1 MKGVILAGGEGTR
14 LYPCTK
20 LINKTCLPL
29 YDKPIIYYT
38 IQTLVSAGLEEI
50 LIITG
55 GEHAGDLLKLLGNG
69 KKLGLKEIHYTYQE
83 EPKGIAHGLALA
95 EDFADNKKIV
105 LILADNIFEDSI
117 KKDVEIFEKQ
127 ENGARLFLKRVSD
140 PERFGVAEVR
150 GDKIINIIEKPKT
163 PISNL
168 AVTGLYMYDNRVFDV
183 IRTLKPSAR
192 GEYEIT
198 DVNNFY
204 VQKNI
209 ATCRELKGFW
219 SDVGTFESLYKTS
232 QFIAEKNQL
241 KRNNKE

>member
-14 LYPCTK
+14 LLPCTK

-69 KKLGLKEIHYTYQE
+69 KEFGLKEIHYTYQE
-83 EPKGIAHGLALA
+83 QPNGIAHGLQLA
-95 EDFADNKKIV
+95 EDFADSEKIV
-105 LILADNIFEDSI
+105 FILADNIFEDSI
-117 KKDVEIFEKQ
+117 KEDIKAFENQKW
-127 ENGARLFLKRVSD
+127 GARLFLKKIPD
-140 PERFGVAEVR
+140 PERFGVAEVK
-150 GDKIINIIEKPKT
+150 GDKIINIEEKPKK
-163 PISNL
+163 PKSDL
-168 AVTGLYMYDNRVFDV
+168 AVTGLYMYDSQVFDV

-204 VQKNI
+204 IQKNI
-209 ATCRELKGFW
+209 ATYRILKGFW

-232 QFIAEKNQL
+232 QFIARK
-241 KRNNKE
+241 KSIK

>member
-29 YDKPIIYYT
+29 YNKPIIYYT

-55 GEHAGDLLKLLGNG
+55 GEHAGDLLKLLGSG
-69 KKLGLKEIHYTYQE
+69 KELGLKEIHYTYQE
-83 EPKGIAHGLALA
+83 QPNGIAHGLQLA
-95 EDFADNKKIV
+95 EDFADGGKIV
-105 LILADNIFEDSI
+105 FILADNIFEDSI
-117 KKDVEIFEKQ
+117 KEDIKAFENQKW
-127 ENGARLFLKRVSD
+127 GARLFLKKIPD
-140 PERFGVAEVR
+140 PERFGVAEVK
-150 GDKIINIIEKPKT
+150 GDKIINIEEKPKK
-163 PISNL
+163 PKSDL
-168 AVTGLYMYDNRVFDV
+168 AVTGLYMYDSQVFDI

-204 VQKNI
+204 IQKNI
-209 ATCRELKGFW
+209 ATYRVLKGFW

-232 QFIAEKNQL
+232 QFIARKKIN
-241 KRNNKE
+241 

>member
-20 LINKTCLPL
+20 LVNKTCLPL

-38 IQTLVSAGLEEI
+38 IQTLVSAGLKEI

-55 GEHAGDLLKLLGNG
+55 GEHAGDLLKLLGDG
-69 KKLGLKEIHYTYQE
+69 KELGLKEIHYTYQKE
-83 EPKGIAHGLALA
+83 SKGIAHGLALA
-95 EDFADNKKIV
+95 EDFADDGKIT
-105 LILADNIFEDSI
+105 LILADNVFEDSI
-117 KKDVEIFEKQ
+117 KEDIEIFEKQ
-127 ENGARLFLKRVSD
+127 EKGARLFLKKVAD
-140 PERFGVAEVR
+140 PERFGVAEVQ

-163 PISNL
+163 PVSEL
-168 AVTGLYMYDNRVFDV
+168 AVTGLYMYDNQIFNV

-204 VQKNI
+204 IKQNT
-209 ATCRELKGFW
+209 ATFRELKGFW
-219 SDVGTFESLYKTS
+219 SDVGTFPSLYKTS
-232 QFIAEKNQL
+232 QFMAEKAN
-241 KRNNKE
+241 R

>member
-14 LYPCTK
+14 LLPCTK

-69 KKLGLKEIHYTYQE
+69 KEFGLKEIHYTYQE
-83 EPKGIAHGLALA
+83 QPNGIAHGLQLA
-95 EDFADNKKIV
+95 EDFADSEKIV
-105 LILADNIFEDSI
+105 FILADNIFEDSI
-117 KKDVEIFEKQ
+117 KEDIKAFENQKW
-127 ENGARLFLKRVSD
+127 GARLFLKKIPD
-140 PERFGVAEVR
+140 PERFGVAEVK
-150 GDKIINIIEKPKT
+150 GDKIINIEEKPKK
-163 PISNL
+163 PKSDL
-168 AVTGLYMYDNRVFDV
+168 AVTGLYMYDSQVFDV

-204 VQKNI
+204 IQKNI
-209 ATCRELKGFW
+209 ATYRILKGFW

-232 QFIAEKNQL
+232 QFIAEK
-241 KRNNKE
+241 KSIK

>member
-20 LINKTCLPL
+20 LVNKTCLPL
-29 YDKPIIYYT
+29 YDKPVIYYT
-38 IQTLVSAGLEEI
+38 IKTFVDAGLNEI

-55 GEHAGDLLKLLGNG
+55 GEHAGDLLKLLGDG
-69 KKLGLKEIHYTYQE
+69 KELGLKEIHYTYQK

-95 EDFADNKKIV
+95 EDFADNGKIV

-117 KKDVEIFEKQ
+117 RQDVEIFEKQ
-127 ENGARLFLKRVSD
+127 EKGARLFLKKVAD
-140 PERFGVAEVR
+140 PERFGVAKVK
-150 GDKIINIIEKPKT
+150 GNKIIDVEEKPKT
-163 PISNL
+163 PKSNL
-168 AVTGLYMYDNRVFDV
+168 AVTGLYMYDNQVFDV

-204 VQKNI
+204 IKQNT
-209 ATCRELKGFW
+209 ATFRELKGFW
-219 SDVGTFESLYKTS
+219 SDVGTFSSLYKTS
-232 QFIAEKNQL
+232 KFMAEKNNQ
-241 KRNNKE
+241 

>member
-20 LINKTCLPL
+20 LVNKTCLPL
-29 YDKPIIYYT
+29 YDKPVIYYT
-38 IQTLVSAGLEEI
+38 IKTFVDAGLNEI

-55 GEHAGDLLKLLGNG
+55 GEHAGDLLKLLGGG
-69 KKLGLKEIHYTYQE
+69 KELGLKEIHYTYQK

-95 EDFADNKKIV
+95 EDFADNGKIV

-117 KKDVEIFEKQ
+117 RQDVEIFEKQ
-127 ENGARLFLKRVSD
+127 EKGARLFLKKVAD
-140 PERFGVAEVR
+140 PERFGVAKVK
-150 GDKIINIIEKPKT
+150 GNKIIDVEEKPKT
-163 PISNL
+163 PKSNL
-168 AVTGLYMYDNRVFDV
+168 AVTGLYMYDNQVFDV

-204 VQKNI
+204 IKQNT
-209 ATCRELKGFW
+209 ATFRELKGFW
-219 SDVGTFESLYKTS
+219 SDVGTFSSLYKTS
-232 QFIAEKNQL
+232 KFMAEKNNQ
-241 KRNNKE
+241 